1 MFRKKKTETSTSTT
15 EQAVEL
21 GTINYLNLDTRKRHG
36 DYETALRLSRETG
49 KPLFCNFV
57 EWSG

>member
-1 MFRKKKTETSTSTT
+1 MFSKKKTEKSTNID
-15 EQAVEL
+15 QAVEL
-21 GTINYLNLDTRKRHG
+21 GTINYLNLDASKRHG
-36 DYETALRLSRETG
+36 DFETALTLSRETG

>member
-1 MFRKKKTETSTSTT
+1 MFWKKKTGKSTNID
-15 EQAVEL
+15 QAVEL
-21 GTINYLNLDTRKRHG
+21 GTINYLKRHG

>member
-1 MFRKKKTETSTSTT
+1 MFQKNKKKCITSL

-21 GTINYLNLDTRKRHG
+21 GTINYLNLDAQKRHG
-36 DYETALRLSRETG
+36 DYETALKLSKESG
-49 KPLFCNFV
+49 KPLFCNFI

>member
-1 MFRKKKTETSTSTT
+1 MFWKKKTEKSTNID
-15 EQAVEL
+15 QAVEL
-21 GTINYLNLDTRKRHG
+21 GTINYLNLDSRKRHG

>member
-1 MFRKKKTETSTSTT
+1 MFWKKKTEKSTNID
-15 EQAVEL
+15 QAVEL
-21 GTINYLNLDTRKRHG
+21 GTINYLNLDSQKRHG

>member
-1 MFRKKKTETSTSTT
+1 MFWKKKTEKSTHID
-15 EQAVEL
+15 QAVEL
-21 GTINYLNLDTRKRHG
+21 GTIKYLNLDASKRHG